1 MQETPD
7 QISAFLSEVS
17 NLIARYGLDALG
29 GIAIAILGW
38 YAAKG
43 VHRFVLRA
51 LRRTEKVEETFAM
64 VIAKVARYTVI
75 VFVGVVVLSQFGVQ
89 TASIIAALGAAGI
102 AIALAMQ
109 GTLSNIAA
117 GTMLLFLRPFRVG
130 DYIDADGI
138 AGTIDELGLLTTQM
152 RTYDGIYVMVPNNQ
166 LWNKAIKNYSRLPTR
181 RLDLVVGISYE
192 DDIEAALRVLEDL
205 LGSDQRALAD
215 PVPQVMVKELADSSV
230 NINMRC
236 WTNSGDYWNL
246 LFDLTK
252 QSKQRLAAAGFTIP
266 FPQRDLHIIPPD
278 TLQTEQ
284 IRPS

>member
-1 MQETPD
+1 MQETPN

-17 NLIARYGLDALG
+17 NLIAGYGLDVLG
-29 GIAIAILGW
+29 GIVIAIVGW

-43 VHRFVLRA
+43 IQRFVLRA

-152 RTYDGIYVMVPNNQ
+152 RTFDGIYVMVPNNQ

-252 QSKQRLAAAGFTIP
+252 QSKHSLAAAGITIP

>member
-1 MQETPD
+1 MQETPN

-17 NLIARYGLDALG
+17 NLIAGYGLDVLG
-29 GIAIAILGW
+29 GIVIAIVGW

-43 VHRFVLRA
+43 IQRFVLRA

-152 RTYDGIYVMVPNNQ
+152 RTFDGIYVMVPNNQ

-181 RLDLVVGISYE
+181 RLSLVIGISYD
-192 DDIEAALRVLEDL
+192 DDIDAALRVLQDL
-205 LGSDQRALAD
+205 LGSDQRVLAD
-215 PVPQVMVKELADSSV
+215 PVPEVIVQDLADSSV
-230 NINMRC
+230 NISVRC
-236 WTNSGDYWNL
+236 WANSGDYWNL
-246 LFDLTK
+246 LCDLTK
-252 QSKQRLAAAGFTIP
+252 QSKQMLAGAGFTIP

-278 TLQTEQ
+278 ALQTEQ
-284 IRPS
+284 FRPS

>member
-1 MQETPD
+1 MQETPS
-7 QISAFLSEVS
+7 QISGFLIEVS
-17 NLIARYGLDALG
+17 DLIARNGLDALG
-29 GIAIAILGW
+29 GIVIAIVGW
-38 YAAKG
+38 YAAK
-43 VHRFVLRA
+43 VIQRLVLRA

-75 VFVGVVVLSQFGVQ
+75 VFVVVVVLSQFGVQ

-117 GTMLLFLRPFRVG
+117 GTMLLFLKPFRVG

-152 RTYDGIYVMVPNNQ
+152 RTFDGIYVMVPNNQ

-181 RLDLVVGISYE
+181 RLDLVVGISYK

-205 LGSDQRALAD
+205 LGSDQRALVD

-252 QSKQRLAAAGFTIP
+252 QSKQSLAAAGITIP

>member
-1 MQETPD
+1 MQDAPI
-7 QISAFLSEVS
+7 QISAFLIELS

-29 GIAIAILGW
+29 GIVIAIVGW
-38 YAAKG
+38 YAA
-43 VHRFVLRA
+43 RRIQRLVLRA

-109 GTLSNIAA
+109 GTLSNMAA
-117 GTMLLFLRPFRVG
+117 GTMLLFLKPFRVG
-130 DYIDADGI
+130 DYIDAEGI

-152 RTYDGIYVMVPNNQ
+152 RTFDGIYVMVPNNQ

-181 RLDLVVGISYE
+181 RLDVVVGISYE
-192 DDIEAALRVLEDL
+192 DDIDAALRVLEDL

-252 QSKQRLAAAGFTIP
+252 QSKHSLAAAGITIP

>member
-1 MQETPD
+1 MQDTPN
-7 QISAFLSEVS
+7 QISAFLIEMS

-29 GIAIAILGW
+29 GIVIAIVGW

-43 VHRFVLRA
+43 IQRLVLRA
-51 LRRTEKVEETFAM
+51 VRRTEKVEETFAM
-64 VIAKVARYTVI
+64 TIAKVARYTVV
-75 VFVGVVVLSQFGVQ
+75 VFVGVLVLSQFGVQ

-117 GTMLLFLRPFRVG
+117 GTMLLFLKPFRIG

-152 RTYDGIYVMVPNNQ
+152 RTSDGLYVMVPNNQ

-181 RLDLVVGISYE
+181 RLSLVIGISYD
-192 DDIEAALRVLEDL
+192 DDIDAALRVLQDL
-205 LGSDQRALAD
+205 LGSDQRVLAD
-215 PVPQVMVKELADSSV
+215 PAPEVIVQDLADSSV
-230 NINMRC
+230 NISVRC
-236 WTNSGDYWNL
+236 WANSGDYWNL
-246 LFDLTK
+246 LCDLTK
-252 QSKQRLAAAGFTIP
+252 QSKQMLAGAGFTIP

-278 TLQTEQ
+278 ALQTEQ
-284 IRPS
+284 FRPS